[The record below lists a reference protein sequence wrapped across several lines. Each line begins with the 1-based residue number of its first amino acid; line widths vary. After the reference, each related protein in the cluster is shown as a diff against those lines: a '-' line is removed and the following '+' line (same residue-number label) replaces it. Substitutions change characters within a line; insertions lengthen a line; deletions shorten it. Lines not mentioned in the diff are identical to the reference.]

1 MRRIFMSTLVELAEK
16 DDKIVLLYGDVKQ
29 EMQDFE
35 RKFPNRIYN
44 MGNAEQSMVSI
55 AAGMALE
62 GLRPVV
68 YTLTPFIIKRALE
81 QVSLDVDQQ
90 NVPVILVGYDHCY
103 STQGPTHSGEGAK
116 QLTGILKN
124 TKCYFPKNSE
134 ETRRDLIKAHGENS
148 PAFFSL
154 KREDL

>member
-1 MRRIFMSTLVELAEK
+1 MQTLVELAET
-16 DDKIVLLYGDVKQ
+16 DKNIILLYGDVKQ
-29 EMQDFE
+29 CMDEFQLKYPD
-35 RKFPNRIYN
+35 RIYN

-55 AAGMALE
+55 ASGMALE

-90 NVPVILVGYDHCY
+90 NVPVILVGYDSCY
-103 STQGPTHSGEGAK
+103 PTQGPTHSGEDAK
-116 QLTGILKN
+116 QLTTILKN
-124 TKCYFPKNSE
+124 TKCYFPKNSK
-134 ETRRDLIKAHGENS
+134 ETREYLIKAHKENF

-154 KREDL
+154 KRED